1 MNHRG
6 GTFIIIDVTLRG
18 GKSHLRPTIL
28 RPCDD
33 SYPDRDDGLNKKNDW
48 SGRRHNPR
56 HNDVSSGKKTRW
68 MMLVLDRR
76 RHGFRAAL
84 PLPLPIFV
92 WNGVWTPRGK
102 VGQRTVRSATTE
114 HFAGSCRRPDLV
126 CRHLELVQPQP
137 HQDQGPPTY
146 PAFAKQNTSV
156 PRCSKVTIGPPWTG
170 SVSRRVKRLGK
181 FLPYDELIELL
192 A

>member
-114 HFAGSCRRPDLV
+114 HFAG
-126 CRHLELVQPQP
+126 
-137 HQDQGPPTY
+137 PPTY